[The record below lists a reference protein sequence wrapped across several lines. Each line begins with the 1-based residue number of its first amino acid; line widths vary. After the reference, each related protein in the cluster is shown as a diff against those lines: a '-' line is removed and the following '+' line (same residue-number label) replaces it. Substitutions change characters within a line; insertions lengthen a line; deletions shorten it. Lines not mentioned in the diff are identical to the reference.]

1 MTNITLTL
9 EEYAKLYTVYVCAT
23 NLVEHKQEFDSE
35 ELNQWQVEAKNQY
48 LKEAVEEFKKSIL

>member
-1 MTNITLTL
+1 MSNITLTS

>member
-1 MTNITLTL
+1 MSKITLTS

>member
-48 LKEAVEEFKKSIL
+48 LKEAVEEFKQSI

>member
-1 MTNITLTL
+1 MTNITLTS

-48 LKEAVEEFKKSIL
+48 LKEAVEEFKQSI

>member
-1 MTNITLTL
+1 
-9 EEYAKLYTVYVCAT
+9 
-23 NLVEHKQEFDSE
+23 LVEHKQEFDSE